1 MKYSVDIENGI
12 ARELLVFNGKEYV
25 RTTKKTVF
33 GSSSDDLEFCEQLEN
48 EGLPDGALDEMKYAP
63 TIIEADVPK
72 RRKGTPLEEND
83 NGYNCENWIP

>member
-12 ARELLVFNGKEYV
+12 AREILVFNGKEYV

-48 EGLPDGALDEMKYAP
+48 EGLPDDVLDEMYDRIDGFLVGSLL
-63 TIIEADVPK
+63 TIAESE
-72 RRKGTPLEEND
+72 G
-83 NGYNCENWIP
+83 